1 MTDLHVTLITDGPSD
16 RLLLSHLRWLLVEHL
31 RPEIAIQQQWADL
44 RTVREKPA
52 GLQEKLRAGLH
63 LYPCDLLL
71 IHRDAEKESPSH
83 RYDEI
88 RQAAEGL
95 DVDVPPFVSVVP
107 VRMTEA
113 WLLFDEQAVRHAAGN
128 PNGRESLPIPI
139 GGVEHDPDPKQT
151 LQESLQTASGL
162 SGRRRKK
169 FNTNEAVHRVAEYI
183 DDFSPLRALSAFRKL
198 EEDLARVIRK
208 QGWGP

>member
-16 RLLLSHLRWLLVEHL
+16 QLLLRHVGWLLVQHL
-31 RPEIAIQQQWADL
+31 RPEVAIQRQWADL
-44 RTVREKPA
+44 RTLRDKPA
-52 GLQEKLRAGLH
+52 GLQEKLHAGLH

-71 IHRDAEKESPSH
+71 VHRDAEKESPSH

-88 RQAAEGL
+88 RQAVESL

-113 WLLFDEQAVRHAAGN
+113 WLLFDEQAVRRAAGN
-128 PNGRESLPIPI
+128 PNGRESLPIP
-139 GGVEHDPDPKQT
+139 VADAENDPDPKHT
-151 LQESLQTASGL
+151 LQESLRTASGL

-169 FNTNEAVHRVAEYI
+169 FSTNEAVHRVAEYI
-183 DDFSPLRALSAFRKL
+183 DDFLPLRALPAFKQL
-198 EEDLARVIRK
+198 EEDLALVVRE